1 MTLLGLR
8 FFREINFKKIIMLL
22 LLFFL
27 VTDYLLLHYFSIFK
41 SADEFYILNL
51 IERYL
56 YSLYIYLYTTIV
68 RYIKTNFQ
76 R

>member
-1 MTLLGLR
+1 
-8 FFREINFKKIIMLL
+8 MLL
-22 LLFFL
+22 LLFIL

-56 YSLYIYLYTTIV
+56 YSLYYIYL
-68 RYIKTNFQ
+68 
-76 R
+76 